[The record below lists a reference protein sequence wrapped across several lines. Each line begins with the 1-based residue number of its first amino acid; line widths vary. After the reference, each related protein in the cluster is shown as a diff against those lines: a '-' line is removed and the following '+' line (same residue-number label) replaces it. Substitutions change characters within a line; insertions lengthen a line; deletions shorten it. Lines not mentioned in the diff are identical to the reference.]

1 MNINT
6 ELSEVG
12 CDLRRYAETEAEFS
26 ARGVVDELFPYIF
39 MAAKRMSTRAISRW
53 LKDTHKIKLSP
64 VTIAKALR
72 EPDEHWE
79 TFFEKIEPSARIF
92 GDAHDAYMADFLM
105 NHELFSGLRSSEKN
119 LTLSGEEGYDEY
131 QRAAEI
137 IEKDWFQAL
146 DEGMREECARYIP
159 DEGKNARG
167 KGKGKGK
174 V

>member
-1 MNINT
+1 MNT
-6 ELSEVG
+6 SRELSEVG
-12 CDLRRYAETEAEFS
+12 CDLKRYAETEAEFS
-26 ARGVVDELFPYIF
+26 ARGVVDELFPYIY
-39 MAAKRMSTRAISRW
+39 MASKRMSTRAISRW

-92 GDAHDAYMADFLM
+92 GDAHSVYMADFLM
-105 NHELFSGLRSSEKN
+105 NHELFSGLKLSGKN

-137 IEKDWFQAL
+137 IERDWFKAL

-159 DEGKNARG
+159 DEVKNARG
-167 KGKGKGK
+167 KSKGK

>member
-1 MNINT
+1 MNTKT

-12 CDLRRYAETEAEFS
+12 FGLKQYAETEAEFS
-26 ARGVVDELFPYIF
+26 ARGVIDELFPYIF

-72 EPDEHWE
+72 ESDEHWE
-79 TFFEKIEPSARIF
+79 TFFEKIAPSARIF
-92 GDAHDAYMADFLM
+92 GDAHSVYMADFLM
-105 NHELFSGLRSSEKN
+105 NYELFSGLRSSEKN

-137 IEKDWFQAL
+137 IESDWFEAL
-146 DEGMREECARYIP
+146 DEETREECARYIP

-167 KGKGKGK
+167 KRKGK

>member
-12 CDLRRYAETEAEFS
+12 CNLKRYAETEAEFS
-26 ARGVVDELFPYIF
+26 ARGVIDELFPYIF

-72 EPDEHWE
+72 EADEHWE

-137 IEKDWFQAL
+137 IERDWFKAL
-146 DEGMREECARYIP
+146 DEGMREECGQYIT
-159 DEGKNARG
+159 DEGKNALG
-167 KGKGKGK
+167 KSKGK

>member
-1 MNINT
+1 MNTNV

-12 CDLRRYAETEAEFS
+12 CNLRKYAETEAEFS
-26 ARGVVDELFPYIF
+26 ARGVIYELFPYIY
-39 MAAKRMSTRAISRW
+39 MASKRMSTRAISRW

-72 EPDEHWE
+72 ESDKYWKA
-79 TFFEKIEPSARIF
+79 FFKTIEPAAQIF
-92 GDAHDAYMADFLM
+92 GDAHDTYMAEFLM

-119 LTLSGEEGYDEY
+119 LTLSGEEGYHEY

-137 IEKDWFQAL
+137 IERDWFEAL
-146 DEGMREECARYIP
+146 DEGMREECGQYIP
-159 DEGKNARG
+159 DEGKNAPG
-167 KGKGKGK
+167 KSKGK

>member
-12 CDLRRYAETEAEFS
+12 CDLRRYAEMEAEFS
-26 ARGVVDELFPYIF
+26 ARGAVDELFPYIY
-39 MAAKRMSTRAISRW
+39 MASKRMSTRAISRW

-72 EPDEHWE
+72 ESDKYWKA
-79 TFFEKIEPSARIF
+79 FFKTIEPAAQIF
-92 GDAHDAYMADFLM
+92 GDAHSVYMADFLM

-137 IEKDWFQAL
+137 IERDWFKAL

-167 KGKGKGK
+167 KSKGK

>member
-1 MNINT
+1 MNTNT

-12 CDLRRYAETEAEFS
+12 CDLKRYAETEAEFS

-72 EPDEHWE
+72 ESDEHWE

-92 GDAHDAYMADFLM
+92 GDAHSVYMRDFLM
-105 NHELFSGLRSSEKN
+105 HQDLFSGLISNKKN
-119 LTLSGEEGYDEY
+119 LTVSGEDGYHEY

-137 IEKDWFQAL
+137 IERDWFQSL
-146 DEGMREECARYIP
+146 DESTREECARYIP

-167 KGKGKGK
+167 KRKGKA
-174 V
+174 